1 MIPDLGRYAFEVLA
15 AWGISLGLLAVL
27 VGLSFRRA
35 ARAKAA
41 LDRIEGGRDGH

>member
-15 AWGISLGLLAVL
+15 AWGISLGLLAAL

-35 ARAKAA
+35 ARIRAE
-41 LDRIEGGRDGH
+41 LERIEGAGDGR